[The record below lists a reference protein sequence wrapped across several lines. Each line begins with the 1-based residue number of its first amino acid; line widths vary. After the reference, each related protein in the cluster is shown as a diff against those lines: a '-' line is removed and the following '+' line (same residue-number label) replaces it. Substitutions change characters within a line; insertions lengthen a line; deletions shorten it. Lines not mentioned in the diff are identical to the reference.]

1 MVLFYYHC
9 LTPAQATP
17 EQTFER
23 QKFTPILPKGNS
35 HPTKK
40 HSNNRG
46 EKQNQPVLA
55 EPSHPGGDHISSAC
69 TEPSRSV
76 STNHVPNRAPLI
88 SVLSNGLGQF
98 FWGCF
103 FIEHHNYPNN
113 HAGFGADQGAVQ

>member
-1 MVLFYYHC
+1 MVLFNYHC

-17 EQTFER
+17 NQAFEEHL
-23 QKFTPILPKGNS
+23 KNPAYN
-35 HPTKK
+35 K
-40 HSNNRG
+40 HSDHRG
-46 EKQNQPVLA
+46 EKQNQPVLS
-55 EPSHPGGDHISSAC
+55 EPGHPGGDHVSSTC

-76 STNHVPNRAPLI
+76 SASHVPNRAPLI